1 MRLLFIRHGDPD
13 YSIDSLT
20 EKGWKEAE
28 YLAEKME
35 KINADYYY
43 VSPMGRAKDTASVT
57 LKKLNHT
64 ATEYP
69 WLKEF
74 RVTDP
79 KLMISGDA
87 CMWDRMPKEWTKE
100 KQFFQPDQ
108 WYLPDIVKES
118 GLKQEYDWVVTNFD
132 ALLEKHG
139 YQRDGAFYK
148 VTNGNHDTLV
158 FFCHFRVQCVLLSH
172 LMNISP
178 ILLWHSL
185 IAAPSSITTVA
196 TEEREKGIASFRVN
210 SFGDISHLYKQGEP
224 PSFAGR
230 FRECYEDS
238 EE

>member
-1 MRLLFIRHGDPD
+1 MKLLFIRHGDPD

-28 YLAEKME
+28 YLTEKMA

-57 LKKLNHT
+57 LKKLNRT

-87 CMWDRMPKEWTKE
+87 CMWDRMPEEWTKE

-132 ALLEKHG
+132 ALLERHG
-139 YQRDGAFYK
+139 YKRDGAFYR
-148 VTNGNHDTLV
+148 VTNGNHDILV